1 MDSCLLSGAR
11 RSGGAGVGPSAP
23 PGDGPHCSVLTA
35 SLSASRTKGQ
45 SLARKAKATSRA
57 VLGAW
62 HAGEGQR
69 RAHVPDARGL
79 SYSESGRRV

>member
-1 MDSCLLSGAR
+1 M
-11 RSGGAGVGPSAP
+11 GPSAP
-23 PGDGPHCSVLTA
+23 QGDGPHCSVLTA

-69 RAHVPDARGL
+69 RAYVPDARGL